1 MELKYV
7 VIHKESGE
15 GREWEGEPKKAH
27 RTFRKVVREDLKAT
41 KVLDLE
47 ITITGDDKEVEVEY
61 MAKAINY
68 LEKLVGEKI
77 AKSKKP
83 KQPKGTG
90 LTLKS
95 TPENPI
101 FDNIM
106 KAVKK
111 GELTELEGLVMNWM
125 LKEGFY
131 AETHFSDIV
140 VGDIAVGLD
149 LPVNTIKGVIGSL
162 TKKEYAYTQT
172 NECYDIVYATSKGYQ
187 LDDEYDTKWKDGDY

>member
-1 MELKYV
+1 MNMELTYRLTNNV
-7 VIHKESGE
+7 TGE
-15 GREWEGEPKKAH
+15 VRTWQGEAKKAH
-27 RTFRKVVREDLKAT
+27 RTFRKEVRT
-41 KVLDLE
+41 QLE
-47 ITITGDDKEVEVEY
+47 ITPDSSFKVEIGGDDKLVETY
-61 MAKAINY
+61 FTKAFNY
-68 LEKLVGEKI
+68 LKTSGE
-77 AKSKKP
+77 S

-90 LTLKS
+90 LTLKP

-101 FDNIM
+101 FDNIT

-111 GELTELEGLVMNWM
+111 GELTELEGLFMNWL

-131 AETHFSDIV
+131 AETHFSDVV

-149 LPVNTIKGVIGSL
+149 LPVNTIKGVLGSL

-187 LDDEYDTKWKDGDY
+187 LDDEYDTKWKDGDW